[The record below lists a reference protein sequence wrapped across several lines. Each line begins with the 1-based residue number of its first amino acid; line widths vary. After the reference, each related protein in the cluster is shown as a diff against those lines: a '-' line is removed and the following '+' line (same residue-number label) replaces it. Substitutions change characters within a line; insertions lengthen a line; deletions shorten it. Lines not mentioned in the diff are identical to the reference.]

1 MLLLAVFGV
10 LAGGHGTIGKLW
22 YGILCASAVVA
33 AVLCLD
39 SLKKKKSLLRVGLLS
54 FAALFWWVSAA
65 VSAIS
70 VNDDAHY
77 NYVVERDGS
86 LRRVDG
92 VFINFSLK
100 EIKRIPHTI
109 RTPSFSVLY
118 TSDTDDALITLRG
131 EEVWWEVTV
140 LPEEYIDPTIIR
152 EAIVNALQQMIK
164 STSHSEWRQAGFTLV
179 DGTRARIATPEIVID
194 GVTFRAIKEE
204 AVDLRVTRNAL
215 PGRTIEVSTSE
226 LR

>member
-1 MLLLAVFGV
+1 MFLLAVFGV
-10 LAGGHGTIGKLW
+10 LAGGHGAIGKLW
-22 YGILCASAVVA
+22 YCIFCSCALVG
-33 AVLCLD
+33 AVLCFD
-39 SLKKKKSLLRVGLLS
+39 NLKKKASLLRVGLLG
-54 FAALFWWVSAA
+54 FAALFLWVSAA

-70 VNDDAHY
+70 VNDDAQY

-100 EIKRIPHTI
+100 EIRRIPHTI
-109 RTPSFSVLY
+109 RTPSFSVHY

-152 EAIVNALQQMIK
+152 EAIVNALQQVIE
-164 STSHSEWRQAGFTLV
+164 STPNSEWKRAGFTLA
-179 DGTRARIATPEIVID
+179 DGTLARIATPEIVID
-194 GVTFRAIKEE
+194 GVTFRAIEEE
-204 AVDLRVTRNAL
+204 AVDLKVTRNAL
-215 PGRTIEVSTSE
+215 SVRTIEVSTSE